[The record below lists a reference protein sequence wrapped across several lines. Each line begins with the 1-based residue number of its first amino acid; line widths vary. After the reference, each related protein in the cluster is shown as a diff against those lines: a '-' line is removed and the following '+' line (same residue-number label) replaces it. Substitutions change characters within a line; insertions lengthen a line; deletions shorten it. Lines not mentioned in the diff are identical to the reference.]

1 MGTRVRGWRWRPNPL
16 RRRCDVVEA
25 WTALVV
31 AVLLCV
37 GAPLTGLVM
46 GRQAY
51 DAARDAAAEQRAE
64 RHRVPAKVTER
75 APAAVPT
82 ATGGKQPT
90 YWVAVRWSEPG
101 GLERTG
107 EARVPAGTRPGER
120 THVWL
125 DNAGRA
131 VAAPAGSTAIWQ
143 QALVVGGCATGG
155 AAAVVL
161 AGRFVVRRVAL
172 HHRLAEWEREWART
186 GPEWGRRWA

>member
-37 GAPLTGLVM
+37 GAPLAGLVT
-46 GRQAY
+46 GWQAY

-64 RHRVPAKVTER
+64 RHRVRAEVTEQ
-75 APAAVPT
+75 APTAIPT

-90 YWVAVRWSEPG
+90 YWVAVRWTESGER
-101 GLERTG
+101 ERTG
-107 EARVPAGTRPGER
+107 EAPVPAGTRPGDH

-125 DNAGRA
+125 DDTGRI
-131 VAAPAGSTAIWQ
+131 VAAPADSTAIWQ
-143 QALVVGGCATGG
+143 QTLTVGGCATGG
-155 AAAVVL
+155 AATVVL
-161 AGRFVVRRVAL
+161 AGHYVVRRVAL
-172 HHRLAEWEREWART
+172 HRRMAEWEREWART

>member
-37 GAPLTGLVM
+37 GAPLTGLVI
-46 GRQAY
+46 GRQAF
-51 DAARDAAAEQRAE
+51 DTARGAAAEQRAE
-64 RHRVPAKVTER
+64 RHRVRAEVTEQ
-75 APAAVPT
+75 APAAIPN
-82 ATGGKQPT
+82 ATGAKQPA
-90 YWVAVRWSEPG
+90 YWVGVRWTEPG
-101 GLERTG
+101 ERERTG
-107 EARVPAGTRPGER
+107 KARVPAGTRPGDH

-125 DNAGRA
+125 DDAGR
-131 VAAPAGSTAIWQ
+131 VVGAPADSTAIWQ
-143 QALVVGGCATGG
+143 QALAVGGCATGG
-155 AAAVVL
+155 AATVVL

-172 HHRLAEWEREWART
+172 RHRMAEWEREWART